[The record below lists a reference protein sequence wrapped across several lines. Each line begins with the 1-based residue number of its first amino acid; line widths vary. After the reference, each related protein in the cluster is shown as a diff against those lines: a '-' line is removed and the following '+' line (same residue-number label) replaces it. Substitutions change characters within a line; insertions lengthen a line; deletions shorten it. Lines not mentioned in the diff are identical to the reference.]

1 METNNNN
8 VKNDEIEIDLRQIF
22 NVLLSKIIIIV
33 IAAVLGAVV
42 AFVYTKF
49 MVEPTYTSST
59 QVYVRNRNSTAKD
72 TNTTQ
77 LNVSDLQSSTYLTKD
92 YIMLCKSSPVLK
104 QVIEELNLDMTESQ
118 LSSKISVTT
127 PEDTRILTISVVD
140 TEPFM
145 AKSIAD
151 AVRDAAKVHIVAV
164 TGVESVENIDGEDG
178 ANLPTSPTGPN
189 MKLNLVIGFLLG
201 FLVVVIIIIVRFLL
215 DDSIKTQEDV
225 EHYLG
230 ISVLGLIPKTEEPAK
245 KKSSKK

>member
-1 METNNNN
+1 METNNN

-22 NVLLSKIIIIV
+22 SILLSKAIV
-33 IAAVLGAVV
+33 IAIAAVLGAVV

-49 MVEPTYTSST
+49 MVEPTYTSRT
-59 QVYVRNRNSTAKD
+59 QVYVRNTASKDANSS
-72 TNTTQ
+72 Q

-92 YIMLCKSSPVLK
+92 YIMLCKSSQVLK
-104 QVIEELNLDMTESQ
+104 QVIEELNLTLSEGA

-127 PEDTRILTISVVD
+127 PEDTRILTISVID

-151 AVRDAAKVHIVAV
+151 SVREAAKVQIVKV

-201 FLVVVIIIIVRFLL
+201 FLIAVIIIIVRFLL
-215 DDSIKTQEDV
+215 DDSIKTQDDIEN
-225 EHYLG
+225 YLG
-230 ISVLGLIPKTEEPAK
+230 LSVLGIIPKTEEPAK
-245 KKSSKK
+245 KKSSKKSL